1 MVELSGFRG
10 CRGELIGSSVVRRSV
25 AVVGLGELP
34 LCIGAGDAGAALGAV
49 LAVLVGGVLAGA
61 SRGGCAVVA
70 KALRRKS
77 HAKNLNM
84 VLPSVDFPSGP
95 IAKASQ

>member
-1 MVELSGFRG
+1 MLSGFSG

-34 LCIGAGDAGAALGAV
+34 RRIGAGDAGAAIGAV

-61 SRGGCAVVA
+61 LRGGCADVA
-70 KALRRKS
+70 EAFRRKS
-77 HAKNLNM
+77 QAKNLNM
-84 VLPSVDFPSGP
+84 LLPSVDFPSAPREKGY
-95 IAKASQ
+95 Q